1 MGLISV
7 VIPVYNEEESLPLLY
22 ERLVN
27 LTCLI
32 PQYEAEFIFVDD
44 GSRDKTLSW
53 LTARRA
59 QDRRIK
65 VVSLSRNFGSHA
77 AMRAGLTCAGGDAV
91 ANISGDLQDPPELIA
106 QMIEKWQQGA
116 DIVWG
121 VRAGRDESAGYQWF
135 AGLYYFLM
143 RKLALKEMPAGG
155 MDLCLMDR
163 RVLQTLLTIPEK
175 NTTIFGLVLWMGY
188 KQVFLPYR
196 REARRFGSTKWS
208 LDKKIKMVIDSLTSF
223 SVAPIRIWSYLGSG
237 LFLLASVG
245 SILSLGAW
253 VAQAAWA
260 WIGLALFIILG
271 VLGLQLVAIGVIGEY
286 VWRTLDESRPRPS
299 YIIRERI
306 GFDSDKSDGEV
317 SPP

>member
-1 MGLISV
+1 
-7 VIPVYNEEESLPLLY
+7 
-22 ERLVN
+22 
-27 LTCLI
+27 
-32 PQYEAEFIFVDD
+32 
-44 GSRDKTLSW
+44 
-53 LTARRA
+53 
-59 QDRRIK
+59 
-65 VVSLSRNFGSHA
+65 
-77 AMRAGLTCAGGDAV
+77 
-91 ANISGDLQDPPELIA
+91 
-106 QMIEKWQQGA
+106 
-116 DIVWG
+116 
-121 VRAGRDESAGYQWF
+121 
-135 AGLYYFLM
+135 
-143 RKLALKEMPAGG
+143 
-155 MDLCLMDR
+155 MDR

-260 WIGLALFIILG
+260 GIGLALFIILG